1 MKEVATFP
9 HLPYCPNCD
18 TAGAAPIL
26 LYPPSPHVPGS
37 QVPSPH
43 PCPPTL
49 LTDPPPTVPLSSWV
63 PSLARGETRDPRG
76 VPHSWTPS
84 PH

>member
-26 LYPPSPHVPGS
+26 LYPPSPS
-37 QVPSPH
+37 CTRVPSP
-43 PCPPTL
+43 
-49 LTDPPPTVPLSSWV
+49 LTT
-63 PSLARGETRDPRG
+63 SL
-76 VPHSWTPS
+76 S
-84 PH
+84 PHPPY